1 MTDGQLLSAIGYP
14 QMTTPPTIEASIQ
27 PTAEENALVLLWRD
41 RALQVLHALAL
52 LANLALFGYLALRFE
67 VLPDPLPLHFDAA
80 GLPDRIEAKTGVFGL
95 PIIGFTVFALNTA
108 LGILAH
114 RHERAATMLLA
125 ASALLVQVL
134 MWVALVNIAGGLY

>member
-1 MTDGQLLSAIGYP
+1 
-14 QMTTPPTIEASIQ
+14 MTTPPTIEASIQ

>member
-1 MTDGQLLSAIGYP
+1 M
-14 QMTTPPTIEASIQ
+14 
-27 PTAEENALVLLWRD
+27 LLWRD